1 MLADALGDAARVMRV
16 LEDWTAVRLWLI
28 VTLVAGCGAAEV
40 TEPVFALVGGASGD
54 SPRSCSRGQGMARS
68 VVARPRAAIQ
78 PA

>member
-40 TEPVFALVGGASGD
+40 TEPVFALVGWGVGGLA
-54 SPRSCSRGQGMARS
+54 A
-68 VVARPRAAIQ
+68 VVLVAVQAWLGR
-78 PA
+78 